1 MSFAQISYIEGHRYH
16 SACAEENT
24 GQERKIY
31 SHKRW
36 DSVAGIQFQQ
46 SSTKHETNS
55 GEYPFTFPTLR
66 RFLLL
71 VAKLLSLSLFVH
83 LLAGLVNTEI
93 PERWRLGP
101 IPRGSTTPMTRG
113 MRAKISTKRILKF
126 FRPIKRDKVKM
137 ILRSEGTR
145 LFKTSVRCCGVRFI
159 RRISRFHNSSSLFF
173 FNLWTTAK
181 TTSSSDQAALGSTV
195 TGPSTLSSAA

>member
-16 SACAEENT
+16 SACAEGNT

-93 PERWRLGP
+93 PERWPFGL
-101 IPRGSTTPMTRG
+101 ISRGSTTPMARG
-113 MRAKISTKRILKF
+113 MRAKKKYETHIKV
-126 FRPIKRDKVKM
+126 FRTNK
-137 ILRSEGTR
+137 
-145 LFKTSVRCCGVRFI
+145 
-159 RRISRFHNSSSLFF
+159 
-173 FNLWTTAK
+173 A
-181 TTSSSDQAALGSTV
+181 
-195 TGPSTLSSAA
+195 